1 MSRSIGYAVVLTI
14 MLLFAQNFFPA
25 HSLPNPYQSNILSA
39 TQYLSSHFS
48 EKVGLIYESEDLGLG
63 GHWLAR
69 TEYPNFPYK
78 YNSVFWLYSDN
89 MLAVNALGPWRP
101 DIAEAIN
108 ETYYRYN
115 PPPSGKF
122 EALFGIPVGPDRL
135 ARDVIVNQTKEFAV
149 LYRIHD
155 GPFGDPRIP
164 YTDSIIYGALSAY
177 YRGDVL
183 TARSEVLRA
192 ASLWNG
198 TCSVDYGIHQQELW
212 PGNAPSDIG
221 WCANMKLALTLY
233 GAKIVGVELSNFA
246 ELEAHLWSMQ
256 DPETGGIITLSNGHG
271 VPSGSSNCETTAL
284 ALLLYNDALIER
296 LSRQITSTRATHVT
310 PPAPLRDNVPMTET
324 VMPPQTLAWATLLPL
339 ALIVAGVLIYTKRQ
353 VVNSWLKH

>member
-1 MSRSIGYAVVLTI
+1 MKLLSLILLVCLMMIAPAGHAIDPSNHAFATEYYENIQRAVGYLAGHYVRD
-14 MLLFAQNFFPA
+14 
-25 HSLPNPYQSNILSA
+25 
-39 TQYLSSHFS
+39 
-48 EKVGLIYESEDLGLG
+48 VGLIFESEDPTGPA
-63 GHWLAR
+63 GHWLKR
-69 TEYPNFPYK
+69 TEYPSYHWL
-78 YNSVFWLYSDN
+78 YNQTFWLYSDG
-89 MLAVNALGPWRP
+89 LLSLYALSPWRS
-101 DIAEAIN
+101 DIAEAIS
-108 ETYYRYN
+108 ETYRKYN

-135 ARDVIVNQTKEFAV
+135 ARDVIVNQTKEFVV

-155 GPFGDPRIP
+155 GPLGDPRIP

-177 YRGDVL
+177 YQGGTL

-198 TCSVDYGIHQQELW
+198 TCSVDYSIHQQELW

-233 GAKIVGVELSNFA
+233 GAKVVGVKLPNFA

-284 ALLLYNDALIER
+284 TLLLYNDALIER
-296 LSRQITSTRATHVT
+296 LSRQNTSAQPVHVT
-310 PPAPLRDNVPMTET
+310 PPVHIRDNVPMTET
-324 VMPPQTLAWATLLPL
+324 VMPPQTLAYTVILLL
-339 ALIVAGVLIYTKRQ
+339 VLIVTGVLIYSRRRFAPIC
-353 VVNSWLKH
+353 